1 MSIYSGAGYP
11 CQYRAVILIQ
21 ELFSNSSVVLL
32 VLKSCLSWKIG
43 CFHLA
48 DLSSA
53 LLLRY
58 AYWSFI
64 RCKLVSSTRVKQVTG
79 SNCFA
84 ESCSC
89 FQETSTSLPVPRARF
104 RLHSFNAAGS
114 VHDFREDL
122 AQAHSICRRTWV
134 VARLVNLAQH
144 SGQCGRI
151 SAPDFKKKTGTN
163 EAIAWVKWPEPTRNE
178 SIRIAGN
185 DCRELAF

>member
-1 MSIYSGAGYP
+1 MYCSCGYCDKDRRIFMSIYSGAGYP
-11 CQYRAVILIQ
+11 CQYRAVPVILIQ

-64 RCKLVSSTRVKQVTG
+64 RCRLVSSTRVKQVPG

-114 VHDFREDL
+114 VHNFWEDL
-122 AQAHSICRRTWV
+122 AQAHSICRRT
-134 VARLVNLAQH
+134 
-144 SGQCGRI
+144 
-151 SAPDFKKKTGTN
+151 
-163 EAIAWVKWPEPTRNE
+163 
-178 SIRIAGN
+178 
-185 DCRELAF
+185 